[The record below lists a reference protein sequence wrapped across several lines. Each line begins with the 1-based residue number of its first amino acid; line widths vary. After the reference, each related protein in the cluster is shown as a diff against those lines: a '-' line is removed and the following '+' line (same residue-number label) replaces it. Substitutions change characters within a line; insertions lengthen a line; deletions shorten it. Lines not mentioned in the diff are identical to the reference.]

1 MLLRHILFMNYHRH
15 SGTQCKTHPITYL
28 FSPPSFP
35 YIHLYVS
42 GDVPDD
48 TSPLCIHYKPIN
60 YPKRSILLHIII
72 VIIIFHFYDYYY
84 WTGVRSPCGHR
95 KSSFLLGNESTRC
108 LFNIGEERKKKHLA
122 NDRNA
127 DNVGPFAAALHLD
140 MTPTLGSSAL
150 HTTRDKTARIEFI
163 YLFKLTVQRTRRSI
177 DAVRVGCE
185 CILCIFDVRRTLA
198 LLWGAHNF
206 RIIVIIIVVHK
217 PTNRPAARAI
227 AFTRAMR

>member
-28 FSPPSFP
+28 FSPPSFS

-108 LFNIGEERKKKHLA
+108 LFNIGEERKKNTLPMTETRTMLDHLQQLYIWIWRRHLA
-122 NDRNA
+122 
-127 DNVGPFAAALHLD
+127 AARC
-140 MTPTLGSSAL
+140 
-150 HTTRDKTARIEFI
+150 TRHETRQRELNLFI
-163 YLFKLTVQRTRRSI
+163 YLNS
-177 DAVRVGCE
+177 
-185 CILCIFDVRRTLA
+185 LCKEQEGASTHFE
-198 LLWGAHNF
+198 WGANVYYVYSMSAVPLLYCGVP
-206 RIIVIIIVVHK
+206 II
-217 PTNRPAARAI
+217 
-227 AFTRAMR
+227 FG